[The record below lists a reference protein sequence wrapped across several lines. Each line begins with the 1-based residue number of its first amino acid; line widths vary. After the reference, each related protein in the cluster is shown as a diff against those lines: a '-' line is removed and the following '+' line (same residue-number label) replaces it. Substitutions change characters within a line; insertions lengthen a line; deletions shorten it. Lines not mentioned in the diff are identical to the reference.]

1 MFEDGGD
8 VAPDIIAG
16 GERQE
21 FLSSSI
27 DDGFGFL
34 EIDSCGVVGQRVV
47 EEEASESITP
57 GDGGLPVMRRV

>member
-1 MFEDGGD
+1 MFQDGGD

-16 GERQE
+16 AERQE

-47 EEEASESITP
+47 EEEASE
-57 GDGGLPVMRRV
+57 